1 MPHPIL
7 YEATMAYIAI
17 AVTVIGAA
25 TTYVGQQKAADA
37 AEEAG
42 KMQKKAADQ
51 NARNT
56 ELQTAENIRRERM
69 NNRRRLARMRSDMA
83 GTSGLVFDGTM
94 EDAFLETAGQ
104 MELQIQDTARA
115 GAMEAANSRSAGAM
129 AQWEARAQATATR
142 TQATGTLIS
151 SVAGAGNS
159 YARIAPTGQSKP
171 PANASKK

>member
-1 MPHPIL
+1 MTWV
-7 YEATMAYIAI
+7 AVAI
-17 AVTVIGAA
+17 AAVGATVTFI
-25 TTYVGQQKAADA
+25 GQQKAADA

-56 ELQTAENIRRERM
+56 ELQTAENIRRERV

-104 MELQIQDTARA
+104 MELQIQDTARE
-115 GAMEAANSRSAGAM
+115 GSMEAANSRSAGAM

-142 TQATGTLIS
+142 IQSYGTLIS
-151 SVAGAGNS
+151 SAGGAYGN
-159 YARIAPTGQSKP
+159 YASTKANTAKA
-171 PANASKK
+171 PANTASG

>member
-56 ELQTAENIRRERM
+56 ELQTAENIRRERV

-104 MELQIQDTARA
+104 MELQIQDTARE
-115 GAMEAANSRSAGAM
+115 GSMEAANSRSAGAM

-142 TQATGTLIS
+142 IQSYGTLIS
-151 SVAGAGNS
+151 SAGGAYGNYTS
-159 YARIAPTGQSKP
+159 TKANTAKA
-171 PANASKK
+171 PANTASG